1 MVGPEDVILKKR
13 YGLVAQAQGDL
24 CITEI
29 KKKCTK
35 ATNMRPSIQKTT
47 ILVLL
52 ATYIMAAVDAS
63 VASSS
68 SSSDSSDAD
77 SLDGQTPAATM
88 DEEGQPLKKT
98 KTHGCDGLVGANG
111 TGWNRA
117 ESM

>member
-1 MVGPEDVILKKR
+1 MYHRNQI
-13 YGLVAQAQGDL
+13 
-24 CITEI
+24 
-29 KKKCTK
+29 KKCTK
-35 ATNMRPSIQKTT
+35 ATNMRPS

-88 DEEGQPLKKT
+88 DEEGQPLKKQ
-98 KTHGCDGLVGANG
+98 KHMVVMD
-111 TGWNRA
+111 W
-117 ESM
+117 

>member
-1 MVGPEDVILKKR
+1 MYHRNQI
-13 YGLVAQAQGDL
+13 
-24 CITEI
+24 
-29 KKKCTK
+29 KKCTK
-35 ATNMRPSIQKTT
+35 ATNMRPS

-117 ESM
+117 EPM